1 MMETLPLQARVMH
14 EGVSQV
20 RPPAHATEASSK
32 GLCEGGELGPA
43 VVGEFA
49 ALDVAED
56 RFDRVEV
63 GCIAG
68 QAFGREPMP
77 LADQMGEHGRALVSG
92 QPVPQQ
98 DDALPTEVAPQV
110 SEKRDQTVGP
120 VRASARL
127 EEQARVAAIPA
138 EGQRHGHRQPLP
150 VEGMRQDGRLAA
162 GRPGASDDGDL
173 GNAAFVL
180 EDEPGA
186 LAPGVFFTA
195 GQRRATHRRIAA
207 SLRSRAR
214 RAGRWSDQ
222 FSRRSRYHTCPG

>member
-1 MMETLPLQARVMH
+1 MMDTLPLQARVMH

-20 RPPAHATEASSK
+20 RPPAHAAEARSK
-32 GLCEGGELGPA
+32 GLREGGELGPA

-56 RFDRVEV
+56 RFDRIEV
-63 GCIAG
+63 GRIAG
-68 QAFGREPMP
+68 QAFGREPVP
-77 LADQMGEHGRALVSG
+77 LAGQVGEHGRALVSG
-92 QPVPQQ
+92 QTVPQQ

-110 SEKRDQTVGP
+110 SEKPDQAVGP
-120 VRASARL
+120 VCAPSRL
-127 EEQARVAAIPA
+127 KKQARAAAIPA
-138 EGQRHGHRQPLP
+138 EGQRHGYGQPLP

-162 GRPGASDDGDL
+162 GRPGATDNGDL